1 MTVTGIEILSD
12 EVVGSGGFLAIR
24 RIRLVN
30 VRADGSR
37 SAPYLCDFMVRPKGL
52 DAIVVAVYRRAA
64 TGIEVLLRD
73 GLRIPLAV
81 GRRPEDTP
89 IPDDKQYLFFR
100 EVVAGIVEVE
110 DRGESGL
117 RRRAALEIA
126 EEAGF
131 DVAPDAVVLLGA
143 GTFPSPGAMAERFW
157 LAAVEVAGEAS
168 EPAGDGSP
176 MEEGART
183 MWMDLDDA
191 IAACARGNIE
201 DMKTELALRRL
212 SDRLPR

>member
-1 MTVTGIEILSD
+1 MTITGIDILSD

-24 RIRLVN
+24 RMRLVN
-30 VRADGSR
+30 VRADGTR

-52 DAIVVAVYRRAA
+52 DAIVVAVYRRAG

-89 IPDDKQYLFFR
+89 IPDDKRYLFFR

-110 DRGESGL
+110 DRGESGV
-117 RRRAALEIA
+117 RRRAALEVA

-131 DVAPDAVVLLGA
+131 DVDPDAVILLGA

-157 LAAVEVAGEAS
+157 LAAVEATGEAS

-183 MWMDLDDA
+183 LWMDLDHA
-191 IAACARGNIE
+191 IAACVRGDIE
-201 DMKTELALRRL
+201 DAKTELVLRRL
-212 SDRLPR
+212 REHLDR